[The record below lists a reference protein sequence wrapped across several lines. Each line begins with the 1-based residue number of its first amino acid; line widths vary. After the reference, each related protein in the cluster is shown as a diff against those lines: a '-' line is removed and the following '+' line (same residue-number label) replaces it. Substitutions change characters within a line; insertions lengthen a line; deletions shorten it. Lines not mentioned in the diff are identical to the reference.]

1 LNDEGSD
8 SLDHLEPAMTT
19 IRTALRRIFA
29 GGPSTEDGV
38 HFHRR
43 SDRTEPCYD
52 PGCKIPRLTV

>member
-1 LNDEGSD
+1 
-8 SLDHLEPAMTT
+8 MTT

-43 SDRTEPCYD
+43 SDSTAPCYD
-52 PGCKIPRLTV
+52 PGCTIPRLAV